1 MSHQL
6 FLQIEWPQ
14 VEVLPYSFHL
24 QDMLLKMPGLSS
36 KNVFTLMNKVEDLD
50 HLISLNPEE
59 LAETLDSENNAQ
71 LLHKFLHRR
80 YQSDA
85 SGASHNANGTLASK
99 AGAKRTLYKKSAGD
113 PSGKEMATKK
123 KR

>member
-1 MSHQL
+1 
-6 FLQIEWPQ
+6 
-14 VEVLPYSFHL
+14 
-24 QDMLLKMPGLSS
+24 MPGLSS

-50 HLISLNPEE
+50 HLVSLNPEE
-59 LAETLDSENNAQ
+59 LTEALQSESNAQ

-85 SGASHNANGTLASK
+85 IGTAHSSNGTLGSK
-99 AGAKRTLYKKSAGD
+99 TGAKRTLYKKPAGD
-113 PSGKEMATKK
+113 ASEKLASKK